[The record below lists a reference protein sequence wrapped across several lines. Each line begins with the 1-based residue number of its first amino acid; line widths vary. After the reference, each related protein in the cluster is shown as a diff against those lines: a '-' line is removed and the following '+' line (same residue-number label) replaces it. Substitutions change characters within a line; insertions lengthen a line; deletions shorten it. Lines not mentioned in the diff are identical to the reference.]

1 MISLSATVDVRTP
14 IAGLDKLQRRQ
25 LPFAT
30 ALALTRTAQAA
41 QSEIREDLP
50 KHFKQRGSG
59 LSWISRGIGVEA
71 AKKDHSEATVYS
83 RDWFMLY
90 QEEGGTKRP
99 LTAAMLAIPHGKLVG
114 MAERPKPSGLLGQPG
129 VFVNKFASGVE
140 FIGQCTGPGRYPLA
154 ILYVLKPTVNVRPEW
169 GFEATVE
176 RVANE
181 RFPGEMRS
189 ALEIA
194 LRSAA

>member
-30 ALALTRTAQAA
+30 ALALTRTAQTA

-59 LSWISRGIGVEA
+59 LSWISRGIGIEA
-71 AKKDHSEATVYS
+71 AKKDHPEATVYS

-90 QEEGGTKRP
+90 QEEGGTKHP
-99 LTAAMLAIPHGKLVG
+99 LTAAAMAVPMAAVAG
-114 MAERPKPSGLLGQPG
+114 MTQRPKPSALFEQPG
-129 VFVNKFASGVE
+129 VFTLRTATGAE
-140 FIGQCTGPGRYPLA
+140 FIARRTGPGAYPLA
-154 ILYVLKPTVNVRPEW
+154 LLYLLRPAVQVRPEW
-169 GFEATVE
+169 GFTETVE
-176 RVANE
+176 RVAAE
-181 RFPGEMRS
+181 RFPGEMQS